1 MKEADIML
9 TVIIVYLII
18 GGVITLYLCN
28 TLGDVVED
36 DTLAMKVIYYA
47 WMIVIAPPLFIYGI
61 AKGVYQELKHKSES

>member
-1 MKEADIML
+1 ML

-61 AKGVYQELKHKSES
+61 AKGVYQELKHKLES